1 MKSILLAAT
10 LILAASAKVH
20 ATEALIFDGGGYN
33 IYILV
38 GFGDEPEPVIAQ
50 VRFTAPGAKDWVH
63 LPSEQ
68 LQIEKFDMKERV
80 LIMHFSKQK
89 DPDLPD
95 SFSLSVNKDR
105 AVLSISGKKIRSSF
119 DWLDE

>member
-10 LILAASAKVH
+10 LIFAASAKLQ

-38 GFGDEPEPVIAQ
+38 GFGDKPEPVIAQ

-68 LQIEKFDMKERV
+68 LKIEKFDYGST
-80 LIMHFSKQK
+80 LIMHFSNKQK
-89 DPDLPD
+89 DPDLPGA
-95 SFSLSVNKDR
+95 FSLSVRKKN